1 MTSETA
7 CHHYDLRA
15 RVLQVFAALEDA
27 GATPI
32 ANRDLQAV
40 VYLSNVLS
48 SVWGIAPIEGAV
60 LKTEEGPRST
70 KVEAELDA
78 CIGAGLIEVAS
89 IAPDEEH
96 PEKLSATF
104 QLSKRAVPVLQV
116 INSFPDE
123 RTVTSFMEE
132 IAFAFVE
139 IPLGLR
145 DDAAAEDAAWTDPA
159 VADNRMVNFGLS
171 GGSENPSFNVVQA
184 FQSYAPEGLTYTRA
198 QKLELYLR
206 LLKRRAN
213 G

>member
-1 MTSETA
+1 MTSEMA
-7 CHHYDLRA
+7 PHEYQLRA

-32 ANRDLQAV
+32 TNRDLQAV

-60 LKTEEGPRST
+60 LKTKEGPRST
-70 KVEAELDA
+70 KLEGELDS

-89 IAPDEEH
+89 IAPDEER

-104 QLSKRAVPVLQV
+104 HLSERALAVLKV

-123 RTVTSFMEE
+123 RTVTSFMQE

-139 IPLGLR
+139 IPAGLR
-145 DDAAAEDAAWTDPA
+145 DDAAVEDAAWTDPG
-159 VADNRMVNFGLS
+159 VADNRIVDFGLS
-171 GGSENPSFNVVQA
+171 HRSENPSYNVVQA
-184 FQSYAPEGLTYTRA
+184 FQTYAPEGLIYTPA
-198 QKLELYLR
+198 QKIELYLR

>member
-1 MTSETA
+1 MTADEN
-7 CHHYDLRA
+7 CNHYDLRA

-32 ANRDLQAV
+32 TNRDLQSV

-48 SVWGIAPIEGAV
+48 SVWGIAPIEATV

-70 KVEAELDA
+70 KLEAELDA
-78 CIGAGLIEVAS
+78 CVGAGFIEVAS

-104 QLSKRAVPVLQV
+104 QLSMRAVPVLDV

-123 RTVTSFMEE
+123 RRITSFLEE
-132 IAFAFVE
+132 VAFAFVE
-139 IPLGLR
+139 IPAGLR
-145 DDAAAEDAAWTDPA
+145 DDAAVEDAAWTDPA
-159 VADNRMVNFGLS
+159 VADNRMVNFGFR
-171 GGSENPSFNVVQA
+171 GNRENATYNVIQA
-184 FQSYAPEGLTYTRA
+184 FQVYAPEGLHYTPA

-206 LLKRRAN
+206 LLNRRAHA
-213 G
+213 